1 MTWVGHVA
9 NQVLNKASFQV
20 VSGEVIGHCWR
31 GLLWYQLGLAK
42 KSYED
47 GSCDQDKERERSEKL
62 TVNYSPVQRTR
73 TSNCRGIRVIRSL
86 DCLCHCHALPMPVL
100 GCCDGVTHS
109 DIIAV
114 REPPPSAPPGRPIGG
129 RNEWLPAC
137 RESPLLDA
145 RIGITDDMGKL
156 INKAAHVPLACC
168 LDLAGCGGLGRVHN
182 SI

>member
-1 MTWVGHVA
+1 MA
-9 NQVLNKASFQV
+9 NQVLNQASFQV
-20 VSGEVIGHCWR
+20 VSGEVIGHCLR

-114 REPPPSAPPGRPIGG
+114 REPPPNAPLGG
-129 RNEWLPAC
+129 RLEAETSGC
-137 RESPLLDA
+137 
-145 RIGITDDMGKL
+145 
-156 INKAAHVPLACC
+156 PLAENPPFSMR
-168 LDLAGCGGLGRVHN
+168 GLG
-182 SI
+182 